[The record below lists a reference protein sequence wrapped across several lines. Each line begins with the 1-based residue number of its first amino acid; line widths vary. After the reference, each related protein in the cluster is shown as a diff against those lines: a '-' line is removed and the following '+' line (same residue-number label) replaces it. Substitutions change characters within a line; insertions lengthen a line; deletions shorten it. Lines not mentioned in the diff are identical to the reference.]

1 MTCLQCLKDALFPD
15 GLPPFL
21 VCKIFA
27 DLINT
32 HNMDLEPKNI
42 CHADLNAYNTL
53 LSPKMEQELPQV
65 RIEHLKDVAVWD
77 EQAVVKQIMNLLQ
90 YLTNCES
97 RIPDE
102 FRTTKK
108 GEKLKDSKG
117 RSLGDGDRLYSFVA
131 GYDPQ
136 GQLSWKD
143 LKRRWRN
150 LADCSAKELY
160 DKGRSADIRETLW
173 DAVVG
178 DEE

>member
-1 MTCLQCLKDALFPD
+1 
-15 GLPPFL
+15 
-21 VCKIFA
+21 
-27 DLINT
+27 
-32 HNMDLEPKNI
+32 MDLEPKNI
-42 CHADLNAYNTL
+42 CHADLNANNTL
-53 LSPKMEQELPQV
+53 LSPTMEKELPQV
-65 RIEHLKDVAVWD
+65 RIEHLEDVAVWD

-90 YLTNCES
+90 YLTNCEP

-102 FRTTKK
+102 LRTTKK

-117 RSLGDGDRLYSFVA
+117 RSMRDGDRLYSFVA

-160 DKGRSADIRETLW
+160 DKGRSADVREALW

-178 DEE
+178 GEE